1 MMMNVLMND
10 SGFRRLL
17 PFAWSALKICR
28 KWRATKKMSSILTSL
43 SKCTGIRPM
52 SRDSR
57 PKSSVITVIE
67 SFKISQSI
75 FDRPKRSWDSKEQ
88 PNWQQSRKQSQNL
101 KKKVLK
107 WTPGFNPVWNEE
119 MEFMLEMP
127 EFDVIEMSVN
137 DKDTISHDFVAASVI
152 PVNSLRPG

>member
-1 MMMNVLMND
+1 M
-10 SGFRRLL
+10 
-17 PFAWSALKICR
+17 
-28 KWRATKKMSSILTSL
+28 
-43 SKCTGIRPM
+43 
-52 SRDSR
+52 
-57 PKSSVITVIE
+57 
-67 SFKISQSI
+67 
-75 FDRPKRSWDSKEQ
+75 
-88 PNWQQSRKQSQNL
+88 
-101 KKKVLK
+101 LK